1 MMGTVFSMC
10 VYVCVL
16 DSEKD
21 DGELGNGIAQWR
33 LNEQLFPC
41 PICGKVFGRQQTL
54 SRHLSLHTGKLPPAC
69 CDVFSVHVQALGIH
83 LCC

>member
-1 MMGTVFSMC
+1 MTSKSL
-10 VYVCVL
+10 VYLQMLLWLIVSAVNDEYGFLHLCVCVCVP

-21 DGELGNGIAQWR
+21 EPGNGIAQWR

-54 SRHLSLHTGKLPPAC
+54 SRHLSLHTGK
-69 CDVFSVHVQALGIH
+69 
-83 LCC
+83 